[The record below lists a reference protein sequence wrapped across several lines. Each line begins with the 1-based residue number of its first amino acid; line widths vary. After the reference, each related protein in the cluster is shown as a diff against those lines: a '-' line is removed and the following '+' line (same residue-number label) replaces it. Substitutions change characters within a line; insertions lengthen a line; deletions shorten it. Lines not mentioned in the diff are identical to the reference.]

1 MDTPKKNNE
10 NIGRRDFLR
19 RSLATA
25 TVASF
30 TVASPSI
37 QAIALTQD
45 RQTGPSRTKPTE
57 NPGDMPTVLGRRD
70 QFLTPHAVLRE
81 LQLGS
86 VRPEGWLREVICKQ
100 ANGITG
106 HQPDFCFPFDRRY
119 WDSNERGQDQ
129 ESRNGGTFWYPWE
142 QMGYWTDGAYRCARL
157 IGHDHLRR
165 LAMEPIRYTIEHP
178 IDGWFLGPRRLLA
191 LPVNPTDE
199 DPGRWPQAVF
209 FRALSA
215 AAEGESSPG
224 ILDAMCRHYLQDMK
238 CDYQHGPFGPRD
250 RVNIESMLW
259 CYAHSGDQRLLDRA
273 QGIWSRIPATDLEE
287 LTADR
292 PSKEHGV
299 TFAEVSKLAA
309 LLYMYT
315 GDIKQRDVSVAAMQR
330 VFKYHMLADGT
341 PSTTE
346 SLCGTGALD
355 GHETCDIVEFNLSWT
370 YLLMATGSG
379 SYADRTERALF
390 NAAMGSIRKDWSGL
404 QYISC
409 PNQLHIARNSC
420 QVGHLGTA
428 AALYGPN
435 SDHRPKYPFVTAC
448 CAGNV
453 SRMVPTYVQR
463 MWMSAPHGG
472 LAATLYGP
480 SRVTTAVGEKR
491 QLVEI
496 VEETSY
502 PFSEQIN
509 FRILS
514 EHPVAFPL
522 HLRIPRWC
530 TRPNLKI
537 NGKRQSLPP
546 IENGFLILDRT
557 HVHWDVISLDI
568 PMQIAVGHSSD
579 NGVFLERG
587 PLVYSLQP
595 KEVWSPIAMP
605 EFEITSPDFPMWAA
619 TAASPWNFA
628 LAIDETVALD
638 KQVGV
643 NATNPEG
650 DPWSRPPISL
660 SVPGRRIAAWDLV
673 RAKGDDA
680 NWFKT
685 PPLPVA
691 LDKADLE
698 PEEPITLVPL
708 GSTHLRLTIF
718 PSCGRSEPQKIGLNE
733 PRPSTRFGD
742 QDL

>member
-1 MDTPKKNNE
+1 MDTPKNNEE

-25 TVASF
+25 TVASLSA
-30 TVASPSI
+30 ASPAL
-37 QAIALTQD
+37 QAVALASED
-45 RQTGPSRTKPTE
+45 QTSPARNKVTEKLNLPPKP
-57 NPGDMPTVLGRRD
+57 LGQRD
-70 QFLTPHAVLRE
+70 KFLMPHAVFCE

-86 VRPEGWLREVICKQ
+86 VRPEGWLRDELTKQ

-129 ESRNGGTFWYPWE
+129 ESRNGGIFWYPWE
-142 QMGYWTDGAYRCARL
+142 QMGYWTDGAYRCSKLIDHHRL
-157 IGHDHLRR
+157 RQQ
-165 LAMEPIRYTIEHP
+165 AMEPIRYTVEHP
-178 IDGWFLGPRRLLA
+178 IDGWFLGPKRLLA
-191 LPVNPTDE
+191 LPANPTDV

-209 FRALSA
+209 FRALAA
-215 AAEGESSPG
+215 AAEGEGSPY
-224 ILDAMCRHYLQDMK
+224 ILDAICHHYLHDTN
-238 CDYQHGPFGPRD
+238 CDYRHGPYGPRD

-259 CYAHSGDQRLLDRA
+259 CYAHSGDQRLLDKA
-273 QGIWSRIPATDLEE
+273 QEIWSRVPASDLEE
-287 LTADR
+287 LTVDR

-299 TFAEVSKLAA
+299 TFAEVSKLSA

-315 GDIKQRDVSVAAMQR
+315 GDTKQRDLSVAAMQR

-346 SLCGTGALD
+346 KLRGTGALD

-379 SYADRTERALF
+379 NFADRTERALF
-390 NAAMGSIRKDWSGL
+390 NAAMGAVRKDWSGF

-420 QVGHLGTA
+420 QVGHNGTA

-453 SRMVPTYVQR
+453 ARMLPTYAQR
-463 MWMSAPHGG
+463 MWMTAPAGG

-480 SRVTTAVGEKR
+480 SRVTAVVGEKR
-491 QLVEI
+491 QSVEI

-514 EHPVAFPL
+514 EHPVEFPL
-522 HLRIPRWC
+522 HLRVPIWC
-530 TRPNLKI
+530 THPSLKI
-537 NGKRQSLPP
+537 NAKHQSLPP
-546 IENGFLILDRT
+546 IENGFFVLNRT
-557 HVHWDVISLDI
+557 HAYGDVISLNI
-568 PMQIAVGHSSD
+568 PMQTAVGHSSD
-579 NGVFLERG
+579 DGIFLERG

-595 KEVWSPIAMP
+595 KETWTPIAMP
-605 EFEITSPDFPMWAA
+605 EFEITSPEFPMWAT

-638 KQVGV
+638 KQVRV
-643 NATNPEG
+643 NPANPTA
-650 DPWSRPPISL
+650 DPWSQPPISL
-660 SVPGRRIAAWDLV
+660 SVAARRVPGWNLV
-673 RAKGDDA
+673 RPKEDDA
-680 NWFKT
+680 DWFKT
-685 PPLPVA
+685 PPLPST
-691 LDKADLE
+691 KADLGPDE
-698 PEEPITLVPL
+698 QVTLVPL
-708 GSTHLRLTIF
+708 GSTHLRLTVF
-718 PSCGRSEPQKIGLNE
+718 PSCS
-733 PRPSTRFGD
+733 PSDRKD
-742 QDL
+742 KD